1 MPDDFVMGANSFDGY
16 LYLRFFKVLIVIS
29 LFGVCVT
36 WPVLF
41 PLNITGGGES
51 KQLDRLSYS
60 NVAKPLWNYG
70 HALVAW
76 VFLGGVMLIIAHER
90 MFFVGARQAY
100 YTSALRAKR
109 VTSRT
114 VLFMTLP
121 KEYQS
126 EVALRKM
133 LGHTVRR
140 VWMAS
145 DCDDL
150 ENDVQDRDKAAMKLE
165 GAQAKLIKNATTE
178 QAFKQNEKHSS
189 GGHDF
194 ARAQAWLKDQKA
206 LTHRLK
212 PLIGKKVNTM
222 EYARDYLPKQ
232 NDKIAKQQREHV
244 NGQDIVGA
252 AFVEF
257 DSQYAAQR
265 ALQLAAPSKKDFK
278 PRFVNVQPEE
288 VIWKNLKRPHASIKL
303 LMLAAS
309 AAVCALVIFWLPLVS
324 FVGVLT
330 NINYLTNKV
339 PFLSFINDIPGPI
352 LGVVTGLLPTIL
364 LVVLLI
370 LVPIILRLLAKLAG
384 APTLSQVELKTQ
396 HWYFIFQVIQVFLVT
411 TISSGASS
419 VVTQIITEPGSAPQL
434 LANNLPK
441 ASNFYISY
449 FILLGLSQSSL
460 KLLQPGPLLINTI
473 LGKLLDKTPRKRY
486 NRWTAL
492 NGIGW
497 GSDYPKWTNLGVIAI
512 SYSCIAPLVLGFST
526 IGFLLLYIAFR
537 HQWLFVFG
545 NKIDMK
551 GEAYTR
557 ALQQL
562 TTGVYLALICLIGL
576 FAIGLSNS
584 TAYLGPLVITIVLL
598 VVVVIFQVLMDRA
611 IGPLEQHLPLDMLRE
626 NEPSMWR
633 TPTKGAEHFDQ
644 HRPDQH
650 GHQPGDQ
657 YDRREVDHIGNT
669 ARNHHYIIGDG
680 NTTTTTTTTTRT
692 TVGGPEYGHPHTN
705 NSAAEKGHYPGTNP
719 QVHSRDTEHS
729 QTTPEYEEEAK
740 DNPLTARLRPFIHK
754 RFYLPCS
761 HSLNFSHSQAQLESD
776 WMEDEH
782 IAYLNPV
789 IASEPPVI
797 WLPRDEMGVSQIMV
811 RDNQAAGVSSAD
823 AFAWFEV
830 TEKKGKKK
838 VGGVMWDT
846 DRPEEVG
853 RMLGRREA
861 GQGQKNDQKL
871 YATGNAAGT
880 NAV

>member
-1 MPDDFVMGANSFDGY
+1 MGANSFDGY
-16 LYLRFFKVLIVIS
+16 LYLRFFKVLFGIS

-41 PLNITGGGES
+41 PLNITGGGS
-51 KQLDRLSYS
+51 ASQLDKLSYS
-60 NVAKPLWNYG
+60 NVTKPLWTYG

-76 VFLGGVMLIIAHER
+76 VFLGGVMLIITHER
-90 MFFVGARQAY
+90 MFFVGARLAY

-109 VTSRT
+109 ITSRT
-114 VLFMTLP
+114 VLFMSLP

-126 EVALRKM
+126 EEALRKM

-150 ENDVQDRDKAAMKLE
+150 ENEVQERDKAAMKLE
-165 GAQAKLIKNATTE
+165 DAQVKLIKNATTE
-178 QAFKQNEKHSS
+178 QAKSTATEKQSS
-189 GGHDF
+189 RGHDF
-194 ARAQAWLKDQKA
+194 ARAQGWLKDQK
-206 LTHRLK
+206 LPTHRLK
-212 PLIGKKVNTM
+212 PLIGKKVKTM
-222 EYARDYLPKQ
+222 DYARDYLPKQ

-244 NGQDIVGA
+244 NGQDSVGA

-265 ALQLAAPSKKDFK
+265 AFQMAAPSKKDFK
-278 PRFVNVQPEE
+278 PRYVDVQPGE
-288 VIWKNLKRPHASIKL
+288 VIWKNLKRPYASIKV

-309 AAVCALVIFWLPLVS
+309 AAVCALVIFWLPLVA

-330 NINYLTNKV
+330 NINYLTNRV

-352 LGVVTGLLPTIL
+352 LGVVTGLLPTII

-370 LVPIILRLLAKLAG
+370 LVPIIMRLLAKLAG

-396 HWYFIFQVIQVFLVT
+396 SWYFIFQVIQVFLVT

-419 VVTQIITEPGSAPQL
+419 VVTQIVTEPGSAPQL
-434 LANNLPK
+434 LARNLPK

-449 FILLGLSQSSL
+449 FILLGLSKSTLQ
-460 KLLQPGPLLINTI
+460 LLMPGPLLKNTV

-492 NGIGW
+492 DGVGW
-497 GSDYPKWTNLGVIAI
+497 GSEYPKWTNLGVIAI

-526 IGFLLLYIAFR
+526 VGFLLLYIAFR

-545 NKIDMK
+545 NKVDMK
-551 GEAYTR
+551 GEAFSR

-562 TTGVYLALICLIGL
+562 TTGVYIAIICLIGL
-576 FAIGLSNS
+576 FAIGLSNN
-584 TAYLGPLVITIVLL
+584 TAYIGPLVITIVLL
-598 VVVVIFQVLMDRA
+598 VVVIIFQVLTDRA
-611 IGPLEQHLPLDMLRE
+611 LGPLEQNLPLDLLRE
-626 NEPSMWR
+626 NESSMWR
-633 TPTKGAEHFDQ
+633 TPTKGAAHFDQ

-657 YDRREVDHIGNT
+657 YDRREVDHTGNT

-680 NTTTTTTTTTRT
+680 NTTTTTTTRT
-692 TVGGPEYGHPHTN
+692 TVGGPEYGHPHTYD
-705 NSAAEKGHYPGTNP
+705 SAAGKGHYPGTTP
-719 QVHSRDTEHS
+719 QIHGHDPEKAQS
-729 QTTPEYEEEAK
+729 TPEYEDEAK
-740 DNPLTARLRPFIHK
+740 DNPLTARMRPLIHK

-761 HSLNFSHSQAQLESD
+761 HSLNFAHSQAQLESD

-789 IASEPPVI
+789 ITSEPPVI
-797 WLPRDEMGVSQIMV
+797 WLPRDEMGASQIMV
-811 RDNQAAGVSSAD
+811 RDNQAAGVRSAD
-823 AFAWFEV
+823 EFAWFEV

-846 DRPEEVG
+846 DRAEEVG
-853 RMLGRREA
+853 RMLERREA
-861 GQGQKNDQKL
+861 GQGRGDQKNDRML
-871 YATGNAAGT
+871 YTTN